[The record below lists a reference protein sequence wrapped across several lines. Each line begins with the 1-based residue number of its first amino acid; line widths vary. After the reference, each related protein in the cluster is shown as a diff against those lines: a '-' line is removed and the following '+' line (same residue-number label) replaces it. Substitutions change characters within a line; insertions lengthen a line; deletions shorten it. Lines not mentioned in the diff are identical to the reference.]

1 MTVCNS
7 DEQLNRLIDKI
18 QPFFKKAGGIFVVTT
33 AQWLNEEVGLS
44 KVNSDFQTHL
54 YNFCS

>member
-18 QPFFKKAGGIFVVTT
+18 QPFLKKAGGIFVVTT
-33 AQWLNEEVGLS
+33 AQWLS
-44 KVNSDFQTHL
+44 H
-54 YNFCS
+54 